1 MPSAPKGPGETSNM
15 VKKVILL
22 TGAASAAAFVPAAPA
37 AQQARL
43 SRGRATSGVA
53 ALKAEEGFRSTLKS
67 ILGMGGP
74 KVKCGIN
81 GFGRIGRQ
89 VSSWCAR
96 TGMKRNREGVAGI
109 LEHSW

>member
-1 MPSAPKGPGETSNM
+1 METYKVLINM
-15 VKKVILL
+15 VKKVLLL
-22 TGAASAAAFVPAAPA
+22 TGAASAAAFAPAAPA
-37 AQQARL
+37 AHQARL

-53 ALKAEEGFRSTLKS
+53 ALKAEEGFRDTLKS
-67 ILGMGGP
+67 ILGMGPP

-96 TGMKRNREGVAGI
+96 VRKKLNRGGATGV
-109 LEHSW
+109 LEPCW